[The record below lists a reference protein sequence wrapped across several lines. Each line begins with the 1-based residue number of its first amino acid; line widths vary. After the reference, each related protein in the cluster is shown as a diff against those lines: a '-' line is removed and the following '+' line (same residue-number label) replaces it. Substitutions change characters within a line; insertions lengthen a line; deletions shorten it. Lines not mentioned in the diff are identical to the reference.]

1 MGLFRS
7 CGFEELTTPK
17 SRNDACQVAKEAYAQ
32 AEAQKEEDE
41 GKVQVSLPPGF
52 PRPGGLIP
60 RHPASP
66 WNPEEVDGPSSS
78 SKTSSNILP
87 EVGPNHEDRTVYQE
101 SVLRAPEGS
110 QKSCDSPYFIVYY
123 SLWRPS

>member
-52 PRPGGLIP
+52 PCRGDCYPGTQPPHGILKKSMGRLQVARLHLTSYP
-60 RHPASP
+60 RLSQ
-66 WNPEEVDGPSSS
+66 
-78 SKTSSNILP
+78 TT
-87 EVGPNHEDRTVYQE
+87 RTEPFIKKQY
-101 SVLRAPEGS
+101 SVLQRDLKRAVIPLIYS
-110 QKSCDSPYFIVYY
+110 VLL